1 MKTWYTLRVELQQ
14 FNICPMNI
22 TTILVSIFC
31 LCERDSGYRVNFSG
45 YERKSNTASEYGIS
59 NVCIQLIGSLL
70 GMRYHLYTNNWYTT
84 VSIVETLLYKGINLT
99 GTVRGN
105 RKYLH
110 KFVKQELSK
119 RDWIVCRKE
128 KSVCV
133 NRRIKTC
140 NFVIH

>member
-1 MKTWYTLRVELQQ
+1 
-14 FNICPMNI
+14 MNI

-31 LCERDSGYRVNFSG
+31 LCERDSGYRVNFSC
-45 YERKSNTASEYGIS
+45 YERKSNTTSEYGIS
-59 NVCIQLIGSLL
+59 NVCIQLMGPLL
-70 GMRYHLYTNNWYTT
+70 GMRYHLYTNNWYTM

-105 RKYLH
+105 RKYLR

-119 RDWIVCRKE
+119 GDWMVCRKE

-133 NRRIKTC
+133 K
-140 NFVIH
+140 